1 MKLRKSRRAPPTIPL
16 ASMGD
21 IAFLLTIFFILTSNF
36 AKDDTRNIQAP
47 RAAELEQMEQQNV
60 SVSIDAAGGIFFN
73 GRPVGSPETIEAG
86 VAGFL
91 AGKKDPRDRMVV
103 FRCDK
108 SVDKKIFEPVLA
120 AISKAGGVIAAV
132 GENAAP
138 AATRR

>member
-1 MKLRKSRRAPPTIPL
+1 MRIRKARRAPPTVPL

-36 AKDDTRNIQAP
+36 AKDDTRNIQPPTA
-47 RAAELEQMEQQNV
+47 RELEQMEKQNV
-60 SVSIDAAGGIFFN
+60 SVSIDADGRMFFN
-73 GRPVGSPETIEAG
+73 GRPVAAAATIEAG

-91 AGKKDPRDRMVV
+91 AGKKDPKDRLVV

-108 SVDKKIFEPVLA
+108 GVDKQVFEPVLA

-132 GENAAP
+132 GETSTP
-138 AATRR
+138 TP

>member
-1 MKLRKSRRAPPTIPL
+1 MRLRKSRRVAPAVPL

-36 AKDDTRNIQAP
+36 AKDDTRKIKPPNA
-47 RAAELEQMEQQNV
+47 RELAQLENQNV
-60 SVSIDAAGGIFFN
+60 SVSIDADGGLFFN
-73 GRPVGSPETIEAG
+73 GRPVAAPATIEAG

-91 AGKKDPRDRMVV
+91 AGKKDPQDRLVV

-108 SVDKKIFEPVLA
+108 GVDKKVFEPVLA

-132 GENAAP
+132 GEASGPNP
-138 AATRR
+138 

>member
-1 MKLRKSRRAPPTIPL
+1 MKLRKPRRAAPTVPL

-36 AKDDTRNIQAP
+36 AKDDTRAIAP
-47 RAAELEQMEQQNV
+47 PSAADLAEMENRGV
-60 SVSIDAAGGIFFN
+60 SVAIDADGGMFFN
-73 GRPVGSPETIEAG
+73 GRPVGSAETIEAG

-91 AGKKDPRDRMVV
+91 AGAKRPDERVVV

-108 SVDKKIFEPVLA
+108 GVDKKVFEPVLA

-132 GENAAP
+132 GEP
-138 AATRR
+138 IRPTR

>member
-1 MKLRKSRRAPPTIPL
+1 MKRHKTRRVPPTVPL

-36 AKDDTRNIQAP
+36 AKDDTRKIKPPNA
-47 RAAELEQMEQQNV
+47 RELAQLENQNV
-60 SVSIDAAGGIFFN
+60 SVSIDADGGMFFN
-73 GRPVGSPETIEAG
+73 GRPVAAPATIEAG

-91 AGKKDPRDRMVV
+91 AGKKDPQDRLVV

-108 SVDKKIFEPVLA
+108 GVDKKVFEPVLA

-132 GENAAP
+132 GEASGPNP
-138 AATRR
+138 

>member
-1 MKLRKSRRAPPTIPL
+1 MKLRKARRVAPTVPL

-36 AKDDTRNIQAP
+36 AKDDTRKIKPPSA
-47 RAAELEQMEQQNV
+47 RELAQMENQNV
-60 SVSIDAAGGIFFN
+60 SVSIDADGGIFFN
-73 GRPVGSPETIEAG
+73 GRPVASPATVEAG

-91 AGKKDPRDRMVV
+91 VGKKETKDRMVV

-108 SVDKKIFEPVLA
+108 GVDKKVFEPVLA

-132 GENAAP
+132 GEASGTKP
-138 AATRR
+138 

>member
-1 MKLRKSRRAPPTIPL
+1 MKIRKARRAPPTVPL

-36 AKDDTRNIQAP
+36 AKDDTRNIKPPTA
-47 RAAELEQMEQQNV
+47 RELAQMEKQNV
-60 SVSIDAAGGIFFN
+60 SVSIDAAGQMFFN
-73 GRPVGSPETIEAG
+73 GRPVAAAATIEAG

-91 AGKKDPRDRMVV
+91 AGKKDPRDRLVV

-108 SVDKKIFEPVLA
+108 GVDKQVFEPVLA

-132 GENAAP
+132 GEASAP
-138 AATRR
+138 QP

>member
-1 MKLRKSRRAPPTIPL
+1 VKIHKARRAAPTVPL

-36 AKDDTRNIQAP
+36 AKDDTRNIKPPSAS
-47 RAAELEQMEQQNV
+47 ELEQMEKQNV
-60 SVSIDAAGGIFFN
+60 SVSIDADGQMFFN
-73 GRPVGSPETIEAG
+73 GRPVAAAATIEAG

-91 AGKKDPRDRMVV
+91 AGKKEPKDRMVV

-108 SVDKKIFEPVLA
+108 GVDKQVFEPVLA

-132 GENAAP
+132 GETSAP
-138 AATRR
+138 TP

>member
-1 MKLRKSRRAPPTIPL
+1 MKLHKTRRVAPAVPL

-36 AKDDTRNIQAP
+36 AKDDTRNISPPSAGEL
-47 RAAELEQMEQQNV
+47 AELERQNV
-60 SVSIDAAGGIFFN
+60 SVSIDAEGGMFFN
-73 GRPVGSPETIEAG
+73 GRPVASAATIEAG

-91 AGKKDPRDRMVV
+91 AGKKAPQDRLVV

-108 SVDKKIFEPVLA
+108 GVDKKVFEPVLA

-132 GENAAP
+132 GDKAGPAP
-138 AATRR
+138 AP